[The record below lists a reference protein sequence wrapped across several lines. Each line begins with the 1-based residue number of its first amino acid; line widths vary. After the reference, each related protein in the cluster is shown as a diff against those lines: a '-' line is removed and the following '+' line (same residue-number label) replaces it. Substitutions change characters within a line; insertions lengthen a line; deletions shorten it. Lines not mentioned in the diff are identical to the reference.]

1 MQLQAENER
10 LRGELAQL
18 QAENERLRGEL
29 AQLQAAAPA
38 DSAGARLERMMHEI
52 IRLQREAAASAPQPA
67 GARLERMMHEIIRQQ
82 REAFASAPQV
92 ACAAQVVA
100 RRHAAIFPQLRG
112 SLRGRRVA
120 LLGSG
125 PSLRQAPALGACL
138 TGACNHSHLF
148 LKDRAPDY
156 YFAFDFRGNVVR
168 EALAA
173 LPQSTSIFVGS
184 SISPLCEAP
193 MQAPEQ
199 LQDDPRITIYCDF
212 AGVQPRI
219 ELESYPVYQCGTV
232 MHDALHIML
241 YMAPDVIYLLGCDC
255 TPAGYFDERP
265 NPGNSAE
272 LLYSWRRGYT
282 LLRSLQA
289 THRPQTRIISVNPIG
304 LRGVFEDVYTTA
316 FLKLSAQPP
325 LQPQLIEAL

>member
-1 MQLQAENER
+1 MTRHRPSSPLPPGRINAAQLPPRTQAAAGPAGSSGGQAVQLQAESERLRGELARLQAENER
-10 LRGELAQL
+10 LRGELA
-18 QAENERLRGEL
+18 R
-29 AQLQAAAPA
+29 LQAAAPA
-38 DSAGARLERMMHEI
+38 D
-52 IRLQREAAASAPQPA
+52 PA

-184 SISPLCEAP
+184 SISPLFEAP

-265 NPGNSAE
+265 NPGNGAE
-272 LLYSWRRGYT
+272 LLSAWRQGYT
-282 LLRSLQA
+282 LLRAL
-289 THRPQTRIISVNPIG
+289 PG
-304 LRGVFEDVYTTA
+304 LGRSSKYPAGVQ
-316 FLKLSAQPP
+316 SQPSR
-325 LQPQLIEAL
+325 